1 MTKTIL
7 LASALLAAMSAIP
20 VAAQTIAPAEQIRR
34 ATSALPAALR
44 DGATVVS
51 YDAKGAPQILRQGDN
66 HIFCTDNSNAEGFNA
81 NCRGD
86 AMRAS
91 ADFQALERAQGK
103 DAKALQAD
111 MDAAYASGKL
121 KRPPVGT
128 MTYQRSGK
136 TEAEAR
142 SMWRMMVPNQT
153 GESLAISTKR
163 VNSSS
168 PWIMYS
174 GQAGAHIMMPQSASM
189 DEMPPAPRPAAG
201 GM

>member
-1 MTKTIL
+1 MKTSSVFL
-7 LASALLAAMSAIP
+7 GAALCALSFTAAM
-20 VAAQTIAPAEQIRR
+20 AQSDDAYIKA

-44 DGATVVS
+44 DGATVVR
-51 YDAKGAPQILRQGDN
+51 YDAKGMPQVVRQGTN
-66 HIFCTDNSNAEGFNA
+66 RIFCIDNSNAEGFNA

-86 AMRAS
+86 AMRAA

-103 DAKALQAD
+103 DAKALAAD

-142 SMWRMMVPNQT
+142 SMWRMMVPGQT
-153 GESLAISTKR
+153 GEDLAMPTKR

-168 PWIMYS
+168 PWMMYS

-189 DEMPPAPRPAAG
+189 DDMPPPPRPAAG

>member
-1 MTKTIL
+1 MKLPSIL
-7 LASALLAAMSAIP
+7 LGAALLALSFT
-20 VAAQTIAPAEQIRR
+20 AATAQSDDAAFIKK

-44 DGATVVS
+44 DGATVVR
-51 YDAKGAPQILRQGDN
+51 YDAKGMPQVVRQGTN
-66 HIFCTDNSNAEGFNA
+66 RIFCIDNSNAEGFNV

-103 DAKALQAD
+103 DAKALAAD

-136 TEAEAR
+136 TEAESR
-142 SMWRMMVPNQT
+142 SMWRMMVPGQT
-153 GESLAISTKR
+153 GEDLAMPTKR
-163 VNSSS
+163 VNASS
-168 PWIMYS
+168 PWMMYS

-189 DEMPPAPRPAAG
+189 DDMPPPPRPAG